1 MPTFLHQLFAWA
13 PLGVPAFLFVITFV
27 VFFHELGHFLVA
39 RACGVAVKTFSLGF
53 GSEIVGWTDKKGT
66 RWRISWIP
74 LGGYVMFLGDENA
87 ASMPDRSALEQMS
100 EETRKDTIQFKPLW
114 QRALVVVAGPA
125 ANFVLAILVFTFLF
139 AVGGLKNLGTYTG
152 PIQAHTPAAEAGFH
166 EGDKI
171 VAVDGKPIRLW
182 GDLRD
187 TIVAS
192 KGKPLT
198 LSVLRHGEPLT
209 IRATPRTIPNRD
221 IFGAPT
227 QSIGLGIAPGDE
239 TPENIVY
246 TPVTLAE
253 APILA
258 LDRTWFVVDISL
270 TGVWRMVSRQADAS
284 QLSGPV
290 GIAAVSQ
297 QAAAHGFYELISLVA
312 FISVSLGL
320 INLFPIPLLDGGHL
334 LYYGCEAVLGRP
346 LTERTQEVG
355 FRLGLALVISL
366 MIFAAWNDLT
376 R

>member
-125 ANFVLAILVFTFLF
+125 ANFVLAIVVFTFLY
-139 AVGGLKNLGTYTG
+139 AVFGLENLGTYAG
-152 PIQAHTPAAEAGFH
+152 PIHPHSPAAEAGLH

-171 VAVDGKPIRLW
+171 VAIDGKSLRLW
-182 GDLRD
+182 ADVRD

-198 LSVLRHGEPLT
+198 LSVLRQGQSLT
-209 IRATPRTIPNRD
+209 ITAAPRMLQGKD
-221 IFGAPT
+221 IFGAPA
-227 QSIGLGIAPGDE
+227 QGLALGIDPGDE
-239 TPENIVY
+239 TPENVVY